1 MDALGEAGAVARG
14 HARSLLSHCHNGAAH
29 TADDGHGGSAGVGM
43 RFFAWTV
50 NLLLAVTLLIAAVRT
65 WPPPVRVFPRRKPL
79 LGVPWCVMARVL
91 GYGVF
96 DWRTGKLAPWWDFL
110 KEKHEILNIFAGD
123 AGFITQRGRFTH
135 LATELACTAAVSMVL
150 TDLTSARVTGDF
162 WTEQLWV
169 FVLLMTY
176 DIVLG
181 IALRL
186 ATLGATKASFEAA
199 ENVGFMC
206 AENGDLE
213 NLEDE
218 NQLIDMG
225 VKASRAF
232 NSIQYHMAQILMGFS
247 CLNLMVCALWAHLAN
262 PADGCGN
269 AMNTFLGYMYVFGVY
284 QGFSLVVVS
293 PFMLTV
299 RWCFG
304 AFLITR
310 IPEVETAEETMDCC
324 WKNACPRL
332 CGCKPP
338 LVTPRTQRTVSNLF
352 VSPRKQSGVMTGNL
366 VEAAAVAG
374 RTRYDQESPMTPQMP
389 AAMNRDASDGVDLFG
404 ASFKGKDVEV
414 GTPID
419 GDVEDDEPT
428 TPMSPTQKYASLR
441 RQASLRTSVNPEHF
455 DYKQY
460 PDGNMDHRPRYDLGN
475 DDQIAGD
482 SAYAAARMAL
492 MSAGKLTPEQVI
504 RTSDYTADWS
514 AFAERYATSPRHDDT
529 PKPSSKAAEA
539 ANRGKDY
546 DDDDDDD
553 DDVVRSDFHFPDA
566 DDEDAP
572 AELDVSWRR
581 KLEQSIDHETSDVE
595 RDDELD
601 DELDDDPWGDGTA

>member
-1 MDALGEAGAVARG
+1 MDALGRAGAVARG
-14 HARSLLSHCHNGAAH
+14 HGRSLLMHCYNGVGH
-29 TADDGHGGSAGVGM
+29 TENDGHSGSSGVGM

-50 NLLLAVTLLIAAVRT
+50 NLLLAVALLIAVVRA

-79 LGVPWCVMARVL
+79 LGVPWCVMARML

-123 AGFITQRGRFTH
+123 AGFITQRGRFAH

-150 TDLTSARVTGDF
+150 TDLTSARVSGDF

-206 AENGDLE
+206 AENGDLD

-218 NQLIDMG
+218 DQLVEMG

-232 NSIQYHMAQILMGFS
+232 NSIQFHMSEILMGFS
-247 CLNLMVCALWAHLAN
+247 CLNLLVSALWAHLAN

-269 AMNTFLGYMYVFGVY
+269 GLNTFLAYLYVFGLY

-310 IPEVETAEETMDCC
+310 IPEVETPEETMDCC
-324 WKNACPRL
+324 WKNAFPRL

-352 VSPRKQSGVMTGNL
+352 VSPRKHTGVMTGNL

-374 RTRYDQESPMTPQMP
+374 RTRYDQESPMTPQTP

-404 ASFKGKDVEV
+404 AAFTGKDVEL
-414 GTPID
+414 GTPVD
-419 GDVEDDEPT
+419 EDDEST
-428 TPMSPTQKYASLR
+428 TPMSPSQKYASLR
-441 RQASLRTSVNPEHF
+441 RQASMRVSVDPKHF

-460 PDGNMDHRPRYDLGN
+460 PDGDMDHHLHYDLGN
-475 DDQIAGD
+475 DDQLAGD
-482 SAYAAARMAL
+482 CAYAAARMAL
-492 MSAGKLTPEQVI
+492 MSAGKLTPEQVV
-504 RTSDYTADWS
+504 RTSEYTADWS
-514 AFAERYATSPRHDDT
+514 AFAERYASSPRHDDT
-529 PKPSSKAAEA
+529 PESSWKG
-539 ANRGKDY
+539 ANIEK
-546 DDDDDDD
+546 DDDGG
-553 DDVVRSDFHFPDA
+553 VVRSDLHFPDA
-566 DDEDAP
+566 DDEEDEEAP
-572 AELDVSWRR
+572 DELDVSWHR
-581 KLEQSIDHETSDVE
+581 KLEQATDHETSDVE
-595 RDDELD
+595 RDEFLD
-601 DELDDDPWGDGTA
+601 DELDDDPWGEDAASSRVSPV